1 MATSVGMNKIAA
13 ELGSEFVVALG
24 DNFYE
29 SGIST
34 DENSERFQETWE
46 NVYTGKFLQTPWYIV
61 AGNHGKNSL
70 FYSFYSKIVTS
81 FNRRINIHTYNILF
95 LKPRSQRQC
104 NSSN

>member
-61 AGNHGKNSL
+61 AGNHGKNFHFFSTFISSL
-70 FYSFYSKIVTS
+70 NRFY
-81 FNRRINIHTYNILF
+81 
-95 LKPRSQRQC
+95 
-104 NSSN
+104 